1 MRSPSLASIAAM
13 FPLNMAAMARTRV
26 TRVPDM
32 VAMTG
37 VTRTVHG
44 EASNRPS
51 ANPVKIRIRESLFS
65 QQENKDSRMQILK
78 TLLTNLHFRIHIC
91 EHWGN
96 LDFYGIGRWSVWQI
110 IHLIEVLKIG
120 IILHFPRASGLLEMV
135 K

>member
-1 MRSPSLASIAAM
+1 MHSPSLASIAAM

-51 ANPVKIRIRESLFS
+51 ANPIKCGFGNPYSHSKRIRIREGRFS
-65 QQENKDSRMQILK
+65 KP
-78 TLLTNLHFRIHIC
+78 
-91 EHWGN
+91 
-96 LDFYGIGRWSVWQI
+96 Y
-110 IHLIEVLKIG
+110 
-120 IILHFPRASGLLEMV
+120 
-135 K
+135 